1 MLKLKAIFAF
11 ILLIP
16 FLLPAQPEWKR
27 SAPPEEGPLDLFHAT
42 IIANLPTATT
52 IAKGDFQFMIGH
64 RFLPS
69 IKDGYDSF
77 YGIDGPAK
85 IRLELGYGIS
95 NRLSVT
101 LGRTNLMDNLDL
113 QVKFKTLEIRNN
125 ILPGIITLKGGIAVN
140 TEIPEGLGRDKFDS
154 DNFQYYG
161 QFIYNTM
168 FFKKKLG
175 VGIVPSYLYNS
186 DIFNSEKRYT
196 FSLGNYY
203 QYYFD
208 AKWSIW
214 LELNPIVTGYQ
225 GPIEFGVTEK
235 SYNSV
240 TFGFDVETG
249 GHFFKIFLTNNAR
262 INLSQYIVGADKSAS
277 SGEWRIG
284 FNIIRVL

>member
-1 MLKLKAIFAF
+1 MLKLKAIFVF

-42 IIANLPTATT
+42 LIANLPTATM
-52 IAKGDFQFMIGH
+52 IAKGDFQFMIAH

-69 IKDGYDSF
+69 IKDGYDAF
-77 YGIDGPAK
+77 YGLDGPAK

-95 NRLSVT
+95 NSLSVT
-101 LGRTNLMDNLDL
+101 VGRTNLIDNLDL
-113 QVKFKTLEIRNN
+113 QVKFKVLEIRSN
-125 ILPGIITLKGGIAVN
+125 ILPGIITLKGGFAVN
-140 TEIPEGLGRDKFDS
+140 TEIPEGIGRDKFDS

-168 FFKKKLG
+168 FFNKKLG

-186 DIFNSEKRYT
+186 DIFSPEKRYT

-208 AKWSIW
+208 ARWSIW

-249 GHFFKIFLTNNAR
+249 GHFFKIFLTNNYR

-284 FNIIRVL
+284 FNITRVL

>member
-1 MLKLKAIFAF
+1 MLKLKAIFVF

-42 IIANLPTATT
+42 LIANLPTATM
-52 IAKGDFQFMIGH
+52 IAKGDFQFMIAH

-69 IKDGYDSF
+69 IKDGYDAF
-77 YGIDGPAK
+77 YGLDGPAK

-95 NRLSVT
+95 NSLSVT
-101 LGRTNLMDNLDL
+101 VGRTNLIDNLDL
-113 QVKFKTLEIRNN
+113 QVKFKVLEIRSN

-140 TEIPEGLGRDKFDS
+140 TEIPEGIGRDKFDS

-168 FFKKKLG
+168 FFNKKLG

-186 DIFNSEKRYT
+186 DIFSPEKRYT

-208 AKWSIW
+208 ARWSIW

-249 GHFFKIFLTNNAR
+249 GHFFKIFLTNNYR

-284 FNIIRVL
+284 FNITRVL